1 MTIQYIISLYTIQRR
16 GLEMAAKRLG
26 RATWC
31 GVANILLVEGTDLLA
46 MDEEGTSDP
55 YCKFR

>member
-1 MTIQYIISLYTIQRR
+1 
-16 GLEMAAKRLG
+16 MAAKRLG

-31 GVANILLVEGTDLLA
+31 GVANILLVEGSDLLA